1 MTAMTE
7 LFYRDPY
14 VREFTSK
21 VISCVEGEKGFE
33 VMLEDTAFYP
43 EGGGQPA
50 DHGTI
55 DGAAVFDVRR
65 TPAGIVHYCEK
76 AFDVGQDVKGV
87 LDWERRFDNMQNH
100 TGEHVFSGIVNAR
113 FGFDNV
119 GFHMD
124 DDVIT
129 CDFSGVMT
137 EEQVAEVER
146 ACNEAIV
153 ANVEVG
159 ISFPDAEALEKL
171 AYRSKKALK
180 GDVRIVDVPGCD
192 RCACCGV
199 HVRSTGEIGLIKL
212 FSTTHFRGGSRIEMA
227 CGGRALAVLNALCA
241 QNRDISVR
249 LSAKPVQT
257 AAAVAR
263 LASERTEAQQR
274 AAALEDRL
282 FALLAQDGQTLRFEP
297 PMPPES
303 VRRLADAMV
312 RANEARSAVFAG
324 QDGAWHYAMADPSG
338 DLRGLVKRL
347 NAALQGRG
355 GGKPG
360 FVQGSL
366 AASRTD
372 IEAFFT
378 AESCSMPDPA

>member
-1 MTAMTE
+1 MTQKLYET
-7 LFYRDPY
+7 DSY
-14 VREFTSK
+14 VQTFAAQVLACTP
-21 VISCVEGEKGFE
+21 VQGGFA
-33 VMLEDTAFYP
+33 VVLDQTAFFP
-43 EGGGQPA
+43 EGGGQPC
-50 DHGTI
+50 DTGTL
-55 DGAAVFDVRR
+55 GAARVLAVHTDGTTITHTTDAPLTVGG
-65 TPAGIVHYCEK
+65 TVEGCIDWPAR
-76 AFDVGQDVKGV
+76 
-87 LDWERRFDNMQNH
+87 LDAMQQH
-100 TGEHVFSGIVNAR
+100 TGEHILSGTLHR
-113 FGFDNV
+113 LFGAENV
-119 GFHMD
+119 GFHIGTPYVRMD
-124 DDVIT
+124 TSIPLT
-129 CDFSGVMT
+129 AA
-137 EEQVAEVER
+137 QLAQ
-146 ACNEAIV
+146 
-153 ANVEVG
+153 
-159 ISFPDAEALEKL
+159 AEAEANAAVRADTPVRCWVPDPETL
-171 AYRSKKALK
+171 AHTEYRSKKALTGAVRLVQF
-180 GDVRIVDVPGCD
+180 GDIDL
-192 RCACCGV
+192 CACCGT
-199 HVRSTGEIGLIKL
+199 HVARTGEIGLIKL

>member
-1 MTAMTE
+1 MVDFMTKERVIADWMVFPRFLMDYEIGFTAKWTYTLLYNEMLNRGAPDGDGHYFVQTPVAE
-7 LFYRDPY
+7 LARTLHKSESS
-14 VREFTSK
+14 VKRALQE
-21 VISCVEGEKGFE
+21 
-33 VMLEDTAFYP
+33 LERAANEAVWADFAPHIWYP
-43 EGGGQPA
+43 E
-50 DHGTI
+50 
-55 DGAAVFDVRR
+55 
-65 TPAGIVHYCEK
+65 
-76 AFDVGQDVKGV
+76 
-87 LDWERRFDNMQNH
+87 
-100 TGEHVFSGIVNAR
+100 
-113 FGFDNV
+113 
-119 GFHMD
+119 
-124 DDVIT
+124 
-129 CDFSGVMT
+129 
-137 EEQVAEVER
+137 
-146 ACNEAIV
+146 
-153 ANVEVG
+153 
-159 ISFPDAEALEKL
+159 PDEL
-171 AYRSKKALK
+171 AHLPYRSKKALTGAVRLVQF
-180 GDVRIVDVPGCD
+180 GDIDL
-192 RCACCGV
+192 CACCGT
-199 HVRSTGEIGLIKL
+199 HVAHTGEIGLIKL

-312 RANEARSAVFAG
+312 RANGARCAVFAG
-324 QDGAWHYAMADPSG
+324 QDGAWHYAMADRDG
-338 DLRGLVKRL
+338 DLRGLTKRL

-378 AESCSMPDPA
+378 AESCSTPDQA

>member
-1 MTAMTE
+1 METRKLYYE
-7 LFYRDPY
+7 DP
-14 VREFTSK
+14 FQ
-21 VISCVEGEKGFE
+21 KGFATTVVSCDE
-33 VMLEDTAFYP
+33 VKGGYAVVLAETAFYP
-43 EGGGQPA
+43 EGGGQPY
-50 DHGTI
+50 DT
-55 DGAAVFDVRR
+55 
-65 TPAGIVHYCEK
+65 
-76 AFDVGQDVKGV
+76 GV
-87 LDWERRFDNMQNH
+87 LGEANVLEVHEKNGVITHLCDKPFEVGKSVSGKIDWARRFDHMQQH
-100 TGEHVFSGIVNAR
+100 SGEHLVSGLIHAR
-113 FGFDNV
+113 FGYENV
-119 GFHMD
+119 GFHLGAD
-124 DDVIT
+124 LVTI
-129 CDFSGVMT
+129 DFNGEVD
-137 EEQVAEVER
+137 EQALQELER
-146 ACNEAIV
+146 AANEAVWADFAPHIWYP
-153 ANVEVG
+153 E
-159 ISFPDAEALEKL
+159 PDEL
-171 AYRSKKALK
+171 AHLPYRSKKALTGAVRLVQF
-180 GDVRIVDVPGCD
+180 GDIDL
-192 RCACCGV
+192 CACCGT
-199 HVRSTGEIGLIKL
+199 HVAHTGEIGLIKL

-312 RANEARSAVFAG
+312 RANGARCAVFAG

>member
-1 MTAMTE
+1 MPATAKLYETG
-7 LFYRDPY
+7 PY
-14 VREFTSK
+14 VQTFTAT
-21 VISCVEGEKGFE
+21 VLVCTPAGEQFA
-33 VMLEDTAFYP
+33 VQLDRTAFYP
-43 EGGGQPA
+43 EGGGQPCDTGA
-50 DHGTI
+50 LGTALVTDVQEHGGVITHTVS
-55 DGAAVFDVRR
+55 AAL
-65 TPAGIVHYCEK
+65 P
-76 AFDVGQDVKGV
+76 VGQTVEGRI
-87 LDWERRFDNMQNH
+87 DWARRRDHMEQH
-100 TGEHVFSGIVNAR
+100 TGEHILSGTLHR
-113 FGFDNV
+113 LFGAENV
-119 GFHMD
+119 GFHIGSPAVRMD
-124 DDVIT
+124 MSVPLT
-129 CDFSGVMT
+129 AG
-137 EEQVAEVER
+137 QL
-146 ACNEAIV
+146 
-153 ANVEVG
+153 
-159 ISFPDAEALEKL
+159 AEAEAQANAVIRADAPVRCWYPAPEDLAKL
-171 AYRSKKALK
+171 TYRSKKEIDGA
-180 GDVRIVDVPGCD
+180 VRLVDAGGAD
-192 RCACCGV
+192 LCACCGT
-199 HVRSTGEIGLIKL
+199 HVAHTGEIGLIKL

-227 CGGRALAVLNALCA
+227 CGGRALAMLNALCA

-312 RANEARSAVFAG
+312 RANGARCAVFAG
-324 QDGAWHYAMADPSG
+324 QDGAWHYAMADRDG
-338 DLRGLVKRL
+338 DLRGLTKRL

>member
-1 MTAMTE
+1 MKTIRIYETDSHARR
-7 LFYRDPY
+7 LQAR
-14 VREFTSK
+14 VL
-21 VISCVEGEKGFE
+21 SCEEGENGWLVE
-33 VMLEDTAFYP
+33 LDRTIFYP
-43 EGGGQPA
+43 TGGGQPCDMGTLGGA
-50 DHGTI
+50 DVTETLLRGETVLHRCTAALPV
-55 DGAAVFDVRR
+55 GADV
-65 TPAGIVHYCEK
+65 
-76 AFDVGQDVKGV
+76 
-87 LDWERRFDNMQNH
+87 
-100 TGEHVFSGIVNAR
+100 TGEIDWARRLDLMQQHSGEHLVSGLIHAR
-113 FGFDNV
+113 FGYENV
-119 GFHMD
+119 GFHLGAD
-124 DDVIT
+124 LVTI
-129 CDFSGVMT
+129 DFNGEVD
-137 EEQVAEVER
+137 EQALQELER
-146 ACNEAIV
+146 AANEAVWADFAPHIWYP
-153 ANVEVG
+153 E
-159 ISFPDAEALEKL
+159 PDEL
-171 AYRSKKALK
+171 AHLPYRSKKALT
-180 GDVRIVDVPGCD
+180 GAVRLVQFRDIDL
-192 RCACCGV
+192 CACCGT
-199 HVRSTGEIGLIKL
+199 HVARTGEIGLIKL

-227 CGGRALAVLNALCA
+227 CGGRALAMLNALCA

-312 RANEARSAVFAG
+312 RANGARCAVFAG
-324 QDGAWHYAMADPSG
+324 QDGAWHYAMADRDG
-338 DLRGLVKRL
+338 DLRGLTKRL

>member
-1 MTAMTE
+1 MR
-7 LFYRDPY
+7 LVQFGD
-14 VREFTSK
+14 
-21 VISCVEGEKGFE
+21 
-33 VMLEDTAFYP
+33 
-43 EGGGQPA
+43 
-50 DHGTI
+50 I
-55 DGAAVFDVRR
+55 D
-65 TPAGIVHYCEK
+65 
-76 AFDVGQDVKGV
+76 
-87 LDWERRFDNMQNH
+87 L
-100 TGEHVFSGIVNAR
+100 
-113 FGFDNV
+113 
-119 GFHMD
+119 
-124 DDVIT
+124 
-129 CDFSGVMT
+129 
-137 EEQVAEVER
+137 
-146 ACNEAIV
+146 
-153 ANVEVG
+153 
-159 ISFPDAEALEKL
+159 
-171 AYRSKKALK
+171 
-180 GDVRIVDVPGCD
+180 
-192 RCACCGV
+192 CACCGT
-199 HVRSTGEIGLIKL
+199 HVAHTGEIGLIKL

-312 RANEARSAVFAG
+312 RANGARCAVFAG
-324 QDGAWHYAMADPSG
+324 QDGAWHYAMADRDG
-338 DLRGLVKRL
+338 DLRGLTKRL

-378 AESCSMPDPA
+378 AESCSTPDPA

>member
-1 MTAMTE
+1 MNTIRIYDNGLARPRGCRRACSPARRAKTAGSWSWTAQS
-7 LFYRDPY
+7 FIPRAAASPATWA
-14 VREFTSK
+14 RSAARTSRRR
-21 VISCVEGEKGFE
+21 SCAARRCC
-33 VMLEDTAFYP
+33 TAATAALP
-43 EGGGQPA
+43 VGA
-50 DHGTI
+50 D
-55 DGAAVFDVRR
+55 V
-65 TPAGIVHYCEK
+65 
-76 AFDVGQDVKGV
+76 
-87 LDWERRFDNMQNH
+87 
-100 TGEHVFSGIVNAR
+100 TGEIDWARRLDLMQQHSGEHLVSGLIHAR
-113 FGFDNV
+113 FGYENV
-119 GFHMD
+119 GFHLGAD
-124 DDVIT
+124 LVTI
-129 CDFSGVMT
+129 DFNGEVD
-137 EEQVAEVER
+137 EQALQELER
-146 ACNEAIV
+146 AANEAVWADFAPHIWYP
-153 ANVEVG
+153 E
-159 ISFPDAEALEKL
+159 PDEL
-171 AYRSKKALK
+171 AHLPYRSKKALTGAVRLVQF
-180 GDVRIVDVPGCD
+180 GDIDL
-192 RCACCGV
+192 CACCGT
-199 HVRSTGEIGLIKL
+199 HVARTGEIGLIKL

-303 VRRLADAMV
+303 VRRLTDAMV
-312 RANEARSAVFAG
+312 RANTARCAVFAG
-324 QDGAWHYAMADPSG
+324 QDGAWHYAMADRDG
-338 DLRGLVKRL
+338 DLRGLTKRL

>member
-1 MTAMTE
+1 
-7 LFYRDPY
+7 
-14 VREFTSK
+14 
-21 VISCVEGEKGFE
+21 
-33 VMLEDTAFYP
+33 
-43 EGGGQPA
+43 
-50 DHGTI
+50 
-55 DGAAVFDVRR
+55 
-65 TPAGIVHYCEK
+65 
-76 AFDVGQDVKGV
+76 
-87 LDWERRFDNMQNH
+87 
-100 TGEHVFSGIVNAR
+100 
-113 FGFDNV
+113 
-119 GFHMD
+119 
-124 DDVIT
+124 
-129 CDFSGVMT
+129 
-137 EEQVAEVER
+137 
-146 ACNEAIV
+146 
-153 ANVEVG
+153 
-159 ISFPDAEALEKL
+159 
-171 AYRSKKALK
+171 
-180 GDVRIVDVPGCD
+180 
-192 RCACCGV
+192 
-199 HVRSTGEIGLIKL
+199 
-212 FSTTHFRGGSRIEMA
+212 MA

-297 PMPPES
+297 PMLPES

-312 RANEARSAVFAG
+312 RANGPRCAVFAG
-324 QDGAWHYAMADPSG
+324 QDGAWHYAMADRDG

-378 AESCSMPDPA
+378 AESCSMPDPT

>member
-1 MTAMTE
+1 MNTIRIYETDSHARQLQARVLSCEESENGWLVE
-7 LFYRDPY
+7 LDR
-14 VREFTSK
+14 T
-21 VISCVEGEKGFE
+21 I
-33 VMLEDTAFYP
+33 FYP
-43 EGGGQPA
+43 TGGGQPCDTGTLGGA
-50 DHGTI
+50 D
-55 DGAAVFDVRR
+55 V
-65 TPAGIVHYCEK
+65 
-76 AFDVGQDVKGV
+76 
-87 LDWERRFDNMQNH
+87 
-100 TGEHVFSGIVNAR
+100 TGEIDWARRLDLMQQHSGEHLVSGLIHAR
-113 FGFDNV
+113 FGYENV
-119 GFHMD
+119 GFHLGAD
-124 DDVIT
+124 LVTI
-129 CDFSGVMT
+129 DFNGEVD
-137 EEQVAEVER
+137 EQALQELER
-146 ACNEAIV
+146 AANEAVWADFAPHIWYP
-153 ANVEVG
+153 E
-159 ISFPDAEALEKL
+159 PDEL
-171 AYRSKKALK
+171 ARLPYRSKKALTGAVRLVQF
-180 GDVRIVDVPGCD
+180 GDIDL
-192 RCACCGV
+192 CACCGT
-199 HVRSTGEIGLIKL
+199 HVAHTGEIGLIKL

-312 RANEARSAVFAG
+312 RANGARCAVFAG

>member
-1 MTAMTE
+1 MEESRSFGYLCPHCKKPVLAQRTRFALSAAAVRIECACEKSELRAETDGLRFRLWVPCGLCGETHQAELSNEAMLDGRGVGLACPKTKQLCCYIGEQTQVEQALQE
-7 LFYRDPY
+7 LERAANEAVWADFAPH
-14 VREFTSK
+14 
-21 VISCVEGEKGFE
+21 IW
-33 VMLEDTAFYP
+33 YP
-43 EGGGQPA
+43 E
-50 DHGTI
+50 
-55 DGAAVFDVRR
+55 
-65 TPAGIVHYCEK
+65 
-76 AFDVGQDVKGV
+76 
-87 LDWERRFDNMQNH
+87 
-100 TGEHVFSGIVNAR
+100 
-113 FGFDNV
+113 
-119 GFHMD
+119 
-124 DDVIT
+124 
-129 CDFSGVMT
+129 
-137 EEQVAEVER
+137 
-146 ACNEAIV
+146 
-153 ANVEVG
+153 
-159 ISFPDAEALEKL
+159 PDEL
-171 AYRSKKALK
+171 AHLPYRSKKALTGAVRLVQF
-180 GDVRIVDVPGCD
+180 GDIDL
-192 RCACCGV
+192 CACCGT
-199 HVRSTGEIGLIKL
+199 HVAHTGEIGLIKL

-227 CGGRALAVLNALCA
+227 CGGRALAMLNALCA

-312 RANEARSAVFAG
+312 RANGARCAVFAG
-324 QDGAWHYAMADPSG
+324 QDGAWHYAMADRDG
-338 DLRGLVKRL
+338 DLRGLTKRL

>member
-1 MTAMTE
+1 MAITYNNLYMDIRQK
-7 LFYRDPY
+7 LHR
-14 VREFTSK
+14 
-21 VISCVEGEKGFE
+21 
-33 VMLEDTAFYP
+33 
-43 EGGGQPA
+43 
-50 DHGTI
+50 
-55 DGAAVFDVRR
+55 
-65 TPAGIVHYCEK
+65 AGIDAATLEARELV
-76 AFDVGQDVKGV
+76 AFAAGKTRQELLRDGGLYVSQ
-87 LDWERRFDNMQNH
+87 
-100 TGEHVFSGIVNAR
+100 
-113 FGFDNV
+113 
-119 GFHMD
+119 
-124 DDVIT
+124 
-129 CDFSGVMT
+129 
-137 EEQVAEVER
+137 EVE
-146 ACNEAIV
+146 
-153 ANVEVG
+153 
-159 ISFPDAEALEKL
+159 
-171 AYRSKKALK
+171 
-180 GDVRIVDVPGCD
+180 
-192 RCACCGV
+192 
-199 HVRSTGEIGLIKL
+199 
-212 FSTTHFRGGSRIEMA
+212 
-227 CGGRALAVLNALCA
+227 
-241 QNRDISVR
+241 
-249 LSAKPVQT
+249 
-257 AAAVAR
+257 
-263 LASERTEAQQR
+263 QR

>member
-1 MTAMTE
+1 MGTLGGADVTETLLRGETVLHRCTAA
-7 LFYRDPY
+7 L
-14 VREFTSK
+14 
-21 VISCVEGEKGFE
+21 
-33 VMLEDTAFYP
+33 
-43 EGGGQPA
+43 
-50 DHGTI
+50 
-55 DGAAVFDVRR
+55 
-65 TPAGIVHYCEK
+65 PAG
-76 AFDVGQDVKGV
+76 ADV
-87 LDWERRFDNMQNH
+87 
-100 TGEHVFSGIVNAR
+100 TGEIDWARRLDLMQQHSGEHLVSGLIHAR
-113 FGFDNV
+113 FGYENV
-119 GFHMD
+119 GFHLGAD
-124 DDVIT
+124 LVTI
-129 CDFSGVMT
+129 DFNGEVD
-137 EEQVAEVER
+137 EQALQELER
-146 ACNEAIV
+146 AANEAVWADFAPHIWYP
-153 ANVEVG
+153 E
-159 ISFPDAEALEKL
+159 PDEL
-171 AYRSKKALK
+171 AHLPYRSKKALTA
-180 GDVRIVDVPGCD
+180 
-192 RCACCGV
+192 RCASCSSGTSTCAPAAAPMWPTRA
-199 HVRSTGEIGLIKL
+199 RSASSSW

-312 RANEARSAVFAG
+312 RANGARCAVFAG

>member
-1 MTAMTE
+1 
-7 LFYRDPY
+7 
-14 VREFTSK
+14 
-21 VISCVEGEKGFE
+21 
-33 VMLEDTAFYP
+33 
-43 EGGGQPA
+43 
-50 DHGTI
+50 
-55 DGAAVFDVRR
+55 
-65 TPAGIVHYCEK
+65 
-76 AFDVGQDVKGV
+76 
-87 LDWERRFDNMQNH
+87 MQQH
-100 TGEHVFSGIVNAR
+100 SGEHLVSGLIHAR
-113 FGFDNV
+113 FGYENV
-119 GFHMD
+119 GFHLGAD
-124 DDVIT
+124 LVTI
-129 CDFSGVMT
+129 DFNGEVD
-137 EEQVAEVER
+137 EQAPAGAGAR
-146 ACNEAIV
+146 AANEAV
-153 ANVEVG
+153 WADFAPAYLVSG
-159 ISFPDAEALEKL
+159 AGRAGALPIPQQKS
-171 AYRSKKALK
+171 ADGRA
-180 GDVRIVDVPGCD
+180 VRLVQFRDD
-192 RCACCGV
+192 LCACCGT
-199 HVRSTGEIGLIKL
+199 HVARTGEIGLIKL

-227 CGGRALAVLNALCA
+227 CGGRALAMLNALCA

-282 FALLAQDGQTLRFEP
+282 FALLAQDRQTLRFEP

>member
-171 AYRSKKALK
+171 AYRSKKARQ
-180 GDVRIVDVPGCD
+180 GPGRIVD
-192 RCACCGV
+192 
-199 HVRSTGEIGLIKL
+199 
-212 FSTTHFRGGSRIEMA
+212 GS
-227 CGGRALAVLNALCA
+227 G
-241 QNRDISVR
+241 
-249 LSAKPVQT
+249 
-257 AAAVAR
+257 
-263 LASERTEAQQR
+263 
-274 AAALEDRL
+274 
-282 FALLAQDGQTLRFEP
+282 
-297 PMPPES
+297 
-303 VRRLADAMV
+303 
-312 RANEARSAVFAG
+312 
-324 QDGAWHYAMADPSG
+324 
-338 DLRGLVKRL
+338 
-347 NAALQGRG
+347 
-355 GGKPG
+355 
-360 FVQGSL
+360 
-366 AASRTD
+366 
-372 IEAFFT
+372 
-378 AESCSMPDPA
+378 

>member
-1 MTAMTE
+1 METEKLYYADPFLKTFTATV
-7 LFYRDPY
+7 LDCQPG
-14 VREFTSK
+14 K
-21 VISCVEGEKGFE
+21 NGF
-33 VMLEDTAFYP
+33 VVTLDRTAFYP
-43 EGGGQPA
+43 EGGGQPT
-50 DHGTI
+50 DQGTL
-55 DGAAVFDVRR
+55 DGAAVTDV
-65 TPAGIVHYCEK
+65 HEK
-76 AFDVGQDVKGV
+76 NGV
-87 LDWERRFDNMQNH
+87 VLHNVDSAVEIGKTVTGVIDWARRFDHMQQH
-100 TGEHVFSGIVNAR
+100 SGEHLVSGLIHAR
-113 FGFDNV
+113 FGYENV
-119 GFHMD
+119 GFHLGAD
-124 DDVIT
+124 LVTI
-129 CDFSGVMT
+129 DFNGEVD
-137 EEQVAEVER
+137 EQALQELER
-146 ACNEAIV
+146 AANEAVWADFAPHIWYP
-153 ANVEVG
+153 E
-159 ISFPDAEALEKL
+159 PDEL
-171 AYRSKKALK
+171 AHLPYRSKKALTGAVRLVQF
-180 GDVRIVDVPGCD
+180 GDIDL
-192 RCACCGV
+192 CACCGT
-199 HVRSTGEIGLIKL
+199 HVAHTGEIGLIKL